1 MHVTRDVVSDLW
13 PLYASGEASA
23 DTRALVEA
31 FLATDAA
38 FAQSLRESSEA
49 KIPADAAPPLP
60 PDHEVVALTRT
71 RQRLSGYRWL
81 LQFAMIFSC
90 MAFARIISDTSW
102 DVSPRN
108 FIVMASLAAA
118 FWIAFCVTLWRNRA
132 RILIVSDA
140 AATRTRRA

>member
-1 MHVTRDVVSDLW
+1 MHVTRDVISDMW

-23 DTRALVEA
+23 DTCALVEA
-31 FLATDAA
+31 FLATDAP
-38 FAQSLRESSEA
+38 FAQSLRDSGDM
-49 KIPADAAPPLP
+49 KLPKVAAPTLP
-60 PDHEVVALTRT
+60 PDHEALALTRT

-90 MAFARIISDTSW
+90 IALARIISDTSW

-108 FIVMASLAAA
+108 FIISASIAAA
-118 FWIAFCVTLWRNRA
+118 FWVAFCVTLWRNRG

-140 AATRTRRA
+140 APAKTRRS

>member
-31 FLATDAA
+31 FLASDAA
-38 FAQSLRESSEA
+38 FAQSLRDSGDVRL
-49 KIPADAAPPLP
+49 PADGTPPLP

-90 MAFARIISDTSW
+90 IAFARIISDTSW

-108 FIVMASLAAA
+108 FIISASIAAA
-118 FWIAFCVTLWRNRA
+118 FWIAFCVTLWRNRG
-132 RILIVSDA
+132 RILIVSGA
-140 AATRTRRA
+140 APAKKRRP